1 MLIEN
6 AFTVARPVDEVWDY
20 LLDVQRIA
28 PCMPGAELTETV
40 DERTWKG
47 KVNMKFGPVSMSFA
61 GQVQIAER
69 DDAAHRVVLHA
80 RGTEQKGKFVI
91 RLCRTIS
98 CQMKGRDMVARQLEN
113 DLGITF
119 GETTEDG
126 MFTLEWTSC
135 LGMCDKG
142 PALMVNEKIYSA
154 VTPAGVHAILDEC
167 RNKYT
172 VHALAKEGR

>member
-1 MLIEN
+1 MLLSERERQDQWLRSLSDRFGSGRAALLPILQE
-6 AFTVARPVDEVWDY
+6 VQARYACVDEHAMQV
-20 LLDVQRIA
+20 IA
-28 PCMPGAELTETV
+28 DMLGIH
-40 DERTWKG
+40 
-47 KVNMKFGPVSMSFA
+47 PVEVYSVVSFYSF
-61 GQVQIAER
+61 
-69 DDAAHRVVLHA
+69 L
-80 RGTEQKGKFVI
+80 GTEQKGKFVI